1 MAEAKGMEATLWTD
15 PQHAETVMAILSR
28 MGVAIRPI
36 AVGGPRAAGVS
47 DLAESVNLKAQD
59 DPRQMLNDHPAAFL
73 LLAAAGVGPD
83 ILQHALTQGTII
95 LTIEPAWESLDPLG
109 INGKK
114 PTSSSGRCMTVPSF
128 QRSPGWAN
136 AADPT
141 EILGKT
147 RSISFTSFGHTGE
160 CSLFAR
166 LYDAWETLLAFIPI
180 PQSIDASITGPLD
193 QPPDDLR
200 AVTGHL
206 TAHIRVTAGSSATLQ
221 VSDNA
226 GSHFRALRLLGD
238 HANLAADDLN
248 YHLADSKGKPLDH
261 KEMPSAGPG
270 SLFPDLVARQWKQ
283 IVERPQAIPPTPP
296 AQSAQRVL
304 ACCLAT
310 LLSARTGQ
318 PESPATLLSLHGLE

>member
-1 MAEAKGMEATLWTD
+1 MAEATGMEATLWTD
-15 PQHAETVMAILSR
+15 PQHAGTVMAILSR
-28 MGVAIRPI
+28 MGAAVHAI

-47 DLAESVNLKAQD
+47 ALAESLNLKAHD

-73 LLAAAGVGPD
+73 LLAAGGVGAET
-83 ILQHALTQGTII
+83 LHHALVQGTTI
-95 LTIEPAWESLDPLG
+95 LTLEPAWENLEAPPA
-109 INGKK
+109 NGKK
-114 PTSSSGRCMTVPSF
+114 PASITGRFVTVPSF

-147 RSISFTSFGHTGE
+147 RSIAFTSLGHTDE

-166 LYDAWETLLAFIPI
+166 LFDAWETLLSLIPI

-200 AVTGHL
+200 ALTGHL
-206 TAHIRVTAGSSATLQ
+206 TAHIRVAAGSSATLQ
-221 VSDNA
+221 ISDNA
-226 GSHFRALRLLGD
+226 GSHFRSLRLLGD
-238 HANLAADDLN
+238 QANLAADDLC
-248 YHLADSKGKPLDH
+248 YHLADPRGKPLDH
-261 KEMPSAGPG
+261 KQVLHADLG
-270 SLFPDLVARQWKQ
+270 SLFPELVARQWKQ
-283 IVERPQAIPPTPP
+283 VVERPQAITPTPP
-296 AQSAQRVL
+296 TQSGPRVM